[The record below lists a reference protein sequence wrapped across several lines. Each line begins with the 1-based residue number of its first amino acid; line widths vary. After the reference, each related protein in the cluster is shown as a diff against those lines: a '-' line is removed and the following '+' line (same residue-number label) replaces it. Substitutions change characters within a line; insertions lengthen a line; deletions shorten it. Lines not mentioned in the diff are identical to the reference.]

1 MSGPSLVGIFGG
13 TFDPIHCGHLQIAEQ
28 VRDAAGLSTVYF
40 IPAGEPRLRNPPV
53 ASARDR
59 VAMVSAAISDN
70 PGFALDECEVRRQSV
85 SYTID
90 TLRELKQRLGEHA
103 TLCFIIGTD
112 AFQKLPGWHEWQAL
126 FGLCHF
132 IIADRPG
139 YRLAAPDTG
148 ALSDR
153 VLEEACAGRRISV
166 AKDLE
171 KTSSGLIFVAPTTL
185 TDISS
190 TTIRARI
197 GAGKSIRYLVPDA
210 ILDYIDNH
218 HLYANPG
225 AL

>member
-1 MSGPSLVGIFGG
+1 
-13 TFDPIHCGHLQIAEQ
+13 
-28 VRDAAGLSTVYF
+28 
-40 IPAGEPRLRNPPV
+40 
-53 ASARDR
+53 
-59 VAMVSAAISDN
+59 MVSAAISDN
-70 PGFALDECEVRRQSV
+70 PGFVLDECEVRRQNV

-103 TLCFIIGTD
+103 TLCFIIGAD
-112 AFQKLPGWHEWQAL
+112 AFQKLTGWHEWRAL

-148 ALSDR
+148 VLSDK
-153 VLEEACAGRRISV
+153 VLEEACAGRRISAV
-166 AKDLE
+166 EGLG

-197 GAGKSIRYLVPDA
+197 DAGKSIRYLVPDTT
-210 ILDYIDNH
+210 LDYINNH
-218 HLYANPG
+218 QLYTNPG
-225 AL
+225 AV